1 MTRGAQDRE
10 RWEELYASH
19 ARADRPPSSWV
30 LRTVAGLPNERPL
43 VDIAGGTGR
52 HAVPLARLGKRVVLV
67 DISSLAV
74 ATARAA
80 EATIDGVIA
89 DVANLPLSPGRF
101 GVVLV
106 TNFLDRTIFPELV
119 RLVAPGGFLVYE
131 TYTTEHLELVS
142 RGLARAPTSTEYL
155 LRPGELRELVA
166 PLTVIEYQ
174 EGEVDDAAGRRCC
187 ARLLG
192 QKPEAEAIGQ
202 KPAARSQR

>member
-19 ARADRPPSSWV
+19 ARPDRPPSTWV
-30 LRTVAGLPNERPL
+30 LRTVAGLPNELLL

-52 HAVPLARLGKRVVLV
+52 HAVPAAHRGRRVILV
-67 DISSLAV
+67 DIAFQAV

-80 EATIDGVIA
+80 APAIDGVIA
-89 DVANLPLSPGRF
+89 DAANLPFPPERF

-106 TNFLDRTIFPELV
+106 TNFLDRTMFADLV

-131 TYTTEHLELVS
+131 TYTTDHLELVN
-142 RGLARAPTSTEYL
+142 RGMARGPTSTDYL
-155 LRPGELRELVA
+155 LRPGELRELAA
-166 PLTVIEYQ
+166 PLAVIEYR
-174 EGEVDDAAGRRCC
+174 EGEVDDPAGRRCC

-192 QKPEAEAIGQ
+192 QKQEA
-202 KPAARSQR
+202 SQR